1 MESGILEIFA
11 CGIRNPG
18 PLNPQYSCTSP
29 ESLYN
34 NWNPNS
40 KIWILEPSNC
50 KPESMT
56 WKQNPRVSWISSHGE
71 NLALVSS
78 VSQASV
84 PRLCTDPPFSPKVKC
99 LGSKRVKI
107 MFIMTIRREMISAV
121 DLCLCFDDFIC
132 FRQSAHFRDLF
143 LYFSDFFIANVVSLL
158 KLPTVRDSSFFM
170 SLRGSKWDKRCHAKK
185 YGLKGGLPKNIGHKR
200 AHQENFIQVLH

>member
-1 MESGILEIFA
+1 MKPFNIFALLTLNFDGLDVYTFVMLRWFRVNMNFKPVVNSSGVVWISSPHGHVKECGFRNPVNFCMSNPGSWNFFFCVESGILEIFA

-56 WKQNPRVSWISSHGE
+56 WKQNPRVSWISLPGK

-78 VSQASV
+78 VSHASV
-84 PRLCTDPPFSPKVKC
+84 PSLCTEPPPP
-99 LGSKRVKI
+99 
-107 MFIMTIRREMISAV
+107 
-121 DLCLCFDDFIC
+121 
-132 FRQSAHFRDLF
+132 
-143 LYFSDFFIANVVSLL
+143 
-158 KLPTVRDSSFFM
+158 LP
-170 SLRGSKWDKRCHAKK
+170 
-185 YGLKGGLPKNIGHKR
+185 
-200 AHQENFIQVLH
+200 

>member
-1 MESGILEIFA
+1 MDLVAPWPCKGVRIPESSKFLHVESGILEFFFFVESGILEIFA

-84 PRLCTDPPFSPKVKC
+84 PTLCTEPPPPSPKAKC
-99 LGSKRVKI
+99 HGSN
-107 MFIMTIRREMISAV
+107 S
-121 DLCLCFDDFIC
+121 
-132 FRQSAHFRDLF
+132 
-143 LYFSDFFIANVVSLL
+143 
-158 KLPTVRDSSFFM
+158 
-170 SLRGSKWDKRCHAKK
+170 
-185 YGLKGGLPKNIGHKR
+185 
-200 AHQENFIQVLH
+200 